1 MTNGDASDTVA
12 VIPARG
18 GSKRVL
24 RKNIREF
31 HGRPM
36 LSWSIEAALASK
48 CFGQVIV
55 STDDEEI
62 AEVARACGAEVP
74 FMRPAELSGDH
85 VATNPVAAHAVNW
98 LRQNGGDPGFVC
110 CIYATAPFLSV
121 EDLCCGFDLIEQT
134 GGDYVFPVTTFD
146 FPIQRAIRVRET
158 GQVEMFQPEH
168 FSTRS
173 QDLEEAYHDAGQF
186 YWGKASSWIEEKPV
200 FSSNSWPLKIPRS
213 RVQDIDTEEDWQ
225 RAEQQFQTFYSEEV
239 K

>member
-1 MTNGDASDTVA
+1 MTNDDALNAVA

-62 AEVARACGAEVP
+62 AEVARACGAKVP
-74 FMRPAELSGDH
+74 FVRPAELSDDFAG
-85 VATNPVAAHAVNW
+85 TIPVVAHALKW
-98 LRQNGGDPGFVC
+98 LQQNGGNPSFVC
-110 CIYATAPFLSV
+110 CIYATAPFVLAK
-121 EDLCCGFDLIEQT
+121 DICGGFDLIKKT
-134 GGDYVFPVTTFD
+134 GGDYVYPVTTFD
-146 FPIQRAIRVRET
+146 FPIQRAVRIKET

-168 FSTRS
+168 FNTRS

-186 YWGKASSWIEEKPV
+186 YWGKAAAWVDGTPI
-200 FSSNSWPLKIPRS
+200 FSPNAWPLKIPKN
-213 RVQDIDTEEDWQ
+213 RVQDIDTEEDWGI
-225 RAEQQFQTFYSEEV
+225 AERLFALQQSAP

>member
-1 MTNGDASDTVA
+1 MKSEDKSNAVA

-24 RKNIREF
+24 RKNIRDF

-74 FMRPAELSGDH
+74 FIRPIELSGDH
-85 VATNPVAAHAVNW
+85 VATIPVVAHAVNW
-98 LRQNGGDPGFVC
+98 LRQNGSPPGFVC

-121 EDLCCGFDLIEQT
+121 EDLCRGFDLIQQT
-134 GGDYVFPVTTFD
+134 GGDYVFPVTMFD
-146 FPIQRAIRVRET
+146 FPIQRAIRVKET

-186 YWGKASSWIEEKPV
+186 YWGKVAAWIDGTPF
-200 FSSNSWPLKIPRS
+200 FSPNAWPLKIPKS
-213 RVQDIDTEEDWQ
+213 RAQDIDTEEDWAI
-225 RAEQQFQTFYSEEV
+225 AERLFALQQTKKY
-239 K
+239 

>member
-1 MTNGDASDTVA
+1 MKSEDKSNAVA

-62 AEVARACGAEVP
+62 AEVARAYGAEVP
-74 FMRPAELSGDH
+74 FIRPIELSGDH
-85 VATNPVAAHAVNW
+85 VLTIPVIAHAVNW

-110 CIYATAPFLSV
+110 CIYATAPFVLAK
-121 EDLCCGFDLIEQT
+121 DICGGFDLIKKT

-146 FPIQRAIRVRET
+146 FPIQRAVRIKET

-168 FSTRS
+168 FNTRS

-186 YWGKASSWIEEKPV
+186 YWGKAAAWIDGTPI
-200 FSSNSWPLKIPRS
+200 FSRNAWPLKIPRS
-213 RVQDIDTEEDWQ
+213 RAQDIDTEEDWVI
-225 RAEQQFQTFYSEEV
+225 AERLFALQQNN
-239 K
+239 KN